1 MNRNNVI
8 YNWQMNRNPF
18 IDYPSL
24 VNYVFG
30 NLTNT
35 TWNAALSSDDFI
47 QKSPFLYPNPAK
59 NQITILGLDQLSNL
73 EIYTLSGVKVNS
85 AMVSNEMSI
94 DLNLPSG
101 IYLVKITSDTLSTT
115 KKLIIE

>member
-18 IDYPSL
+18 IDYPAL

-30 NLTNT
+30 NLTNS
-35 TWNAALSSDDFI
+35 TWNAALSTADFN
-47 QKSPFLYPNPAK
+47 QKSPSIYPNPAK
-59 NQITILGLDQLSNL
+59 NQIVISGLDQLSNL
-73 EIYTLSGVKVNS
+73 EIFTISGAKVAS
-85 AMVSNEMSI
+85 YLVSNESQL

-115 KKLIIE
+115 KKLIIN